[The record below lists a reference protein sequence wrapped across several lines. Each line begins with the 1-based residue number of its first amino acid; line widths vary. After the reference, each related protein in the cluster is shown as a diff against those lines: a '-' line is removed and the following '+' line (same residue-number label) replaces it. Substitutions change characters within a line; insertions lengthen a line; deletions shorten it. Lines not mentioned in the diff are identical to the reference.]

1 MPDKGKF
8 GLDPVQPE
16 PDQVRLRLR
25 LRLPAGVA

>member
-25 LRLPAGVA
+25 LPAGVA